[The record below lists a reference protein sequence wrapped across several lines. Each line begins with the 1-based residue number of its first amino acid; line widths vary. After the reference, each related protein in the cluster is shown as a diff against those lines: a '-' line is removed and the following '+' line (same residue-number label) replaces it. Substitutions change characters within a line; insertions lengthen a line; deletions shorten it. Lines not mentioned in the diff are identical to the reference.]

1 MHTHNFFVSNQAF
14 LDEGEL
20 SGCHLC
26 ALVCHLDRE
35 ATVLF

>member
-1 MHTHNFFVSNQAF
+1 MHNHQFFVSNQT

-20 SGCHLC
+20 NGCRLC